1 MQKLFL
7 LKDNRILPLEGHE
20 RAISAFNSSFL
31 YGVGLFESFRADGD
45 KVPFL
50 REHLERL
57 TASAQSLEMPIP
69 DKRHLMTLVAALL
82 EQSRAPST
90 YVKLLLSEDGN
101 EMRLRTT
108 KVAQP
113 LVVGYAEPFSPYPAS
128 LYKRGVKVTIIQSV
142 YNDSPPLCHHK
153 TSNYLSKILGR
164 TEARRQGAWEG
175 ILVTP
180 GGKVSEGCT
189 SNVFW
194 VKQGKLHTVPV
205 RTGCLPGI
213 TRSVITQLARKAK
226 IPFQEKDCFPE
237 ELAQAEE
244 VFVSNS
250 LAGIVPVT
258 MIDKKPIGSRRPGRI
273 FNQLT
278 QLYER
283 HIR

>member
-50 REHLERL
+50 REHLARL
-57 TASAQSLEMPIP
+57 IASAQSLEIPIP
-69 DKRHLMTLVAALL
+69 DKRPLMTLVAALL
-82 EQSRAPST
+82 EQPRTPST
-90 YVKLLLSEDGN
+90 YVKLLLSEDRN

-108 KVAQP
+108 TTARP
-113 LVVGYAEPFSPYPAS
+113 LVVGYAEPLSPYPPS
-128 LYKRGVKVTIIQSV
+128 LYKRGVKVAIIRSV

-164 TEARRQGAWEG
+164 KEATRQGAWEG

-194 VKQGKLHTVPV
+194 VKQGTLHTVPV

-213 TRSVITQLARKAK
+213 TRAVITQLARKAK
-226 IPFQEKDCFPE
+226 IPFQEKDILPE
-237 ELAQAEE
+237 ELMAVDEIIL
-244 VFVSNS
+244 SNS
-250 LAGIVPVT
+250 LAGIIPVT
-258 MIDKKPIGSRRPGRI
+258 VIGHKPIGRGRPGPI